1 MIYFLIISTAL
12 VASFLT
18 FFSGFGLGTLLL
30 PVFAIYYPLP
40 VAIALTAIVHMLNN
54 VFKLGLVLKNI
65 NYKVAIKFGLPSML
79 AAFLGAWTLNQL
91 TQTNINVITYWV
103 SDTQIYVTWPG
114 LMVGL
119 LIIFFAIVELIP
131 RLSEISFNQK
141 FLILGGIISGFF
153 GGFSGHQG
161 SIRSAF
167 LLRLKLEKS
176 VFIATGVFIAFLT
189 DVVRILYYTA
199 FSELKINYS
208 NNLILFLAVVSAWFG
223 AYFGNKLF
231 RKTTVKFF
239 KWFVAVFMLIMGS
252 LISIGIV
259 H

>member
-1 MIYFLIISTAL
+1 MMYFLIISTAL

-40 VAIALTAIVHMLNN
+40 VAITLTAMVHMLNN
-54 VFKLGLVLKNI
+54 LFKLGLVLKNI

-79 AAFLGAWTLNQL
+79 AAIFGAWTLNQL
-91 TQTNINVITYWV
+91 TQTNINIISYWL
-103 SDTQIYVTWPG
+103 SDNQINVTWPG

-119 LIIFFAIVELIP
+119 LIIFFALVELIP

-141 FLILGGIISGFF
+141 FLTMGGLISGFF

-167 LLRLKLEKS
+167 LLRLKLEKT
-176 VFIATGVFIAFLT
+176 VFIATGVFIACLT
-189 DVVRILYYTA
+189 DVVRILYYTV

-208 NNLILFLAVVSAWFG
+208 NNLILILAVLSAWFG

-231 RKTTVKFF
+231 RKTTVNFF
-239 KWFVAVFMLIMGS
+239 KWFVAVFMLVMGC

>member
-1 MIYFLIISTAL
+1 MIYILIITTAL
-12 VASFLT
+12 FASFLT

-30 PVFAIYYPLP
+30 PVFAIYYPLT

-65 NYKVAIKFGLPSML
+65 NFKVAIKFGLSSML
-79 AAFLGAWTLNQL
+79 AAFIGAWTLNQL
-91 TQTNINVITYWV
+91 TQTNINIITYWV
-103 SDTQIYVTWPG
+103 SDNQIIVTWPG
-114 LMVGL
+114 LIVGL

-167 LLRLKLEKS
+167 LLRLKLEKT
-176 VFIATGVFIAFLT
+176 VFIATGVFIACLT
-189 DVVRILYYTA
+189 DVVRILYYMS

-208 NNLILFLAVVSAWFG
+208 NNLILFLAVLSAWFG

-231 RKTTVKFF
+231 RKTTVNFF
-239 KWFVAVFMLIMGS
+239 KWFVAVFMLIMGC

>member
-1 MIYFLIISTAL
+1 LI
-12 VASFLT
+12 
-18 FFSGFGLGTLLL
+18 
-30 PVFAIYYPLP
+30 
-40 VAIALTAIVHMLNN
+40 
-54 VFKLGLVLKNI
+54 
-65 NYKVAIKFGLPSML
+65 
-79 AAFLGAWTLNQL
+79 
-91 TQTNINVITYWV
+91 
-103 SDTQIYVTWPG
+103 TWPG
-114 LMVGL
+114 LIVGL
-119 LIIFFAIVELIP
+119 LIIFFAIVELVP
-131 RLSEISFNQK
+131 KLSEISFNQK
-141 FLILGGIISGFF
+141 FLIVGGIISGFF

-231 RKTTVKFF
+231 RKTTVNFF

-252 LISIGIV
+252 LISIGIIK
-259 H
+259 